1 MIDPRTLATH
11 PNFGGFVP
19 KFGTA
24 ISDFGGLV
32 RESGRASGGYTP
44 PKPLQYLDLFFYFR
58 LVCHKVLRCIKLT
71 H

>member
-1 MIDPRTLATH
+1 MIDPRTLANH

-32 RESGRASGGYTP
+32 RESGRAAGKSQASFSATELGVSLCRVLSG
-44 PKPLQYLDLFFYFR
+44 PLR
-58 LVCHKVLRCIKLT
+58 
-71 H
+71 